1 MPSCTAAPAI
11 LTLLRLLLLLPAA
24 QPPYIR
30 YTCPSKA
37 LLLLLRLLLPPAV
50 SDSHPS
56 AAAESCPKAL
66 APHHTWSLVRSGLK
80 ALNQSWGC
88 RLAVPIIC
96 VMALG

>member
-1 MPSCTAAPAI
+1 M

-24 QPPYIR
+24 QPPYIP
-30 YTCPSKA
+30 YISPSKA
-37 LLLLLRLLLPPAV
+37 LLLLLLLLPAV

-66 APHHTWSLVRSGLK
+66 APHHTWSLVRSGFRG
-80 ALNQSWGC
+80 LNQSWGC
-88 RLAVPIIC
+88 RLAMLIIC